1 MFSTKK
7 KICSFNLKTKPFK
20 HFQNMPLEFF
30 LKFRVHYRNI
40 TMLCD
45 LVDDSICRI
54 TLVSFSNNFFYICI
68 VFLEIFDPAP
78 TRLHSLSYWFS
89 LCYLL
94 TKSYFV
100 SVYCSKIN
108 EESRVPLDILRC
120 VPRESWNQELQRFM
134 EEIKNRQIGLSGMK
148 FFYITKGLILT
159 VAGSIFTYD
168 LVLIHF
174 HVVSDNDPCL

>member
-1 MFSTKK
+1 M
-7 KICSFNLKTKPFK
+7 KIISNIYLKINLLK
-20 HFQNMPLEFF
+20 HFQKMPLEFY

-40 TMLCD
+40 IMLCD
-45 LVDDSICRI
+45 LVDNSICSI

-68 VFLEIFDPAP
+68 VFLEVFDPAP
-78 TRLHSLSYWFS
+78 TRLHSFSYWFS

-94 TKSYFV
+94 IKSYFV
-100 SVYCSKIN
+100 SVYCSRVN
-108 EESRVPLDILRC
+108 EESLVPLDILRC
-120 VPRESWNQELQRFM
+120 VPRESWHQELQRFM
-134 EEIKNRQIGLSGMK
+134 NEIKNRQIGLSGMK

-174 HVVSDNDPCL
+174 HEVDSDNDPCMK